1 MDQQALKQRAAEA
14 ALAEVEEHPIV
25 GVGSGSTVEAFIDVL
40 ARSMLPVKGVIAASA
55 ASERLLRARRLPV
68 LELADIDRLPVY
80 IDGADEIDPELNLI
94 KGGGGALT
102 REKVLAE
109 LSERFICIADT
120 GKRVERLGEFP
131 LPIEVVSYARSFV
144 ARRLVALGGHP
155 VWRENYLTD
164 NGNPILDV
172 HGLQLDEPAQME
184 HTIEALPGVVT
195 VGIFARRRPELALIA
210 APAGT
215 LTLPRPAA
223 AARG

>member
-1 MDQQALKQRAAEA
+1 MDQQALKRRAAEA
-14 ALAEVEEHPIV
+14 ALAEVEEHGII
-25 GVGSGSTVEAFIDVL
+25 GVGSGSTVDAFVDVL

-55 ASERLLRARRLPV
+55 ASERLLQARGLPV
-68 LELADIDRLPVY
+68 LGLADIDRLPVY
-80 IDGADEIDPELNLI
+80 IDGADEIDPQLNLI

-109 LSERFICIADT
+109 LSERFVCIADT
-120 GKRVERLGEFP
+120 SKRVERLGNFP

-144 ARRLVALGGHP
+144 ARRLVALGGQP

-172 HGLQLDEPAQME
+172 HGLQLDEPAQ
-184 HTIEALPGVVT
+184 IERTLEAVPGVVT

-210 APAGT
+210 APEGT

-223 AARG
+223 AARR